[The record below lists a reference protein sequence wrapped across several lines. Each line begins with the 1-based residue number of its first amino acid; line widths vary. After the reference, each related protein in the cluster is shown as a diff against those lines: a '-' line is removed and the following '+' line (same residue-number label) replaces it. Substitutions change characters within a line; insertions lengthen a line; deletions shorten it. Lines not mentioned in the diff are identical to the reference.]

1 MVKYSDTLSYFLL
14 IIISVD
20 MESQISSGSAMLE
33 AAVENAEGFEAS
45 AGFEAT
51 SLETTEREFLQM
63 FLDLDM
69 KVVTCAEE
77 LREAVD
83 TQIQSLQEEMS
94 SLKENF
100 LELVRS
106 RSVELPYPSEE
117 LEVVGKEKL
126 RATGK
131 GRSLSTGCASKSEME
146 DYHSDSNRSSIKYAS
161 SLDDS
166 RKKLNSASSEVGG

>member
-1 MVKYSDTLSYFLL
+1 M
-14 IIISVD
+14 
-20 MESQISSGSAMLE
+20 SSGRAMLE
-33 AAVENAEGFEAS
+33 AAVANADGFELS
-45 AGFEAT
+45 ADFETT

-63 FLDLDM
+63 FLDLDV
-69 KVVTCAEE
+69 KVMTCAEE

-100 LELVRS
+100 LELVRR
-106 RSVELPYPSEE
+106 RSVELANPLDE
-117 LEVVGKEKL
+117 LEVLEKEKL

-131 GRSLSTGCASKSEME
+131 GRSLSTGCSSKSEME
-146 DYHSDSNRSSIKYAS
+146 DYHSDSSRNPAKYAS

-166 RKKLNSASSEVGG
+166 RKNLNSASSGTYQPPEIEG